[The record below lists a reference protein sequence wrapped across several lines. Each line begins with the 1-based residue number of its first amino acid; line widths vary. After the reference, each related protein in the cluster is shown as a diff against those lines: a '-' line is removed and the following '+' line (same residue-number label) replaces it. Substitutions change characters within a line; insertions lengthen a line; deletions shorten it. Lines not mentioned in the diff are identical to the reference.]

1 MNKIDLA
8 KYTNLIFNYYK
19 NEYLDLTKI
28 NELKQALNVPYEPF
42 SLEYYDSKNVYDLFK
57 SDSDITYYN
66 YQFIIEKFLEFI
78 SAIDKISFVYL
89 KTYLSSLDYV
99 FNFIIDIEI
108 LSHLIYYY
116 KLCYVN
122 GIKKIEEKPDILYK
136 NLTNLNETLFIDT
149 FNNIYIQ
156 ENLFENE
163 LSYQETMDL
172 SMMRYHYKESLILKL
187 VTMIETYGD
196 NAFYCE
202 FKKYLLKIID
212 SSYLPISIKARYEEL
227 INFIHKEVLKKFN
240 KNRSRKVLEII

>member
-28 NELKQALNVPYEPF
+28 SELKQSLNVPYEPF

-122 GIKKIEEKPDILYK
+122 GIKK
-136 NLTNLNETLFIDT
+136 N
-149 FNNIYIQ
+149 
-156 ENLFENE
+156 
-163 LSYQETMDL
+163 
-172 SMMRYHYKESLILKL
+172 
-187 VTMIETYGD
+187 
-196 NAFYCE
+196 
-202 FKKYLLKIID
+202 
-212 SSYLPISIKARYEEL
+212 
-227 INFIHKEVLKKFN
+227 
-240 KNRSRKVLEII
+240 